1 MRQFEMKAQARTTAG
16 SRAARKMRR
25 EGHIPGV
32 LCGHGVESRSVSVSA
47 KDFDDARKK
56 HARIIM
62 LQLDGASEPAIIH
75 EIDWDVVTQEP
86 LHVDFQRVNMK
97 EKIVVEV
104 PIKAKGPSKGE
115 AEGGIFV
122 LQMGQVKVRCFP
134 LDIPDSIE
142 VDIRPLL
149 IHESIK
155 VKDLVLP
162 ANIEPADA
170 PESLVLSIVEPKK
183 EELPVPGAAAEAA
196 GAAEPELIA
205 KAPKEGEEA
214 EGATPD
220 AAAAAAKGGAAAKAV
235 PAAKAPAKEKKPE
248 KN

>member
-1 MRQFEMKAQARTTAG
+1 MRQFEMKAEPRSAAG

-25 EGHIPGV
+25 EGQIPAV
-32 LCGHGVESRSVSVSA
+32 LCGHGVESRSLAVSA
-47 KDFDDARKK
+47 KDFDEARKK
-56 HARIIM
+56 HARIIL
-62 LQLDGASEPAIIH
+62 LQLAGASEPAIIH

-97 EKIVVEV
+97 EKIVVDV

-122 LQMGQVKVRCFP
+122 LQMGQVKVRCLP
-134 LDIPDSIE
+134 LDIPDAIE

-162 ANIEPADA
+162 AGIEPADA

-183 EELPVPGAAAEAA
+183 EELPVPGAAAEAE
-196 GAAEPELIA
+196 AATEPELIT

-214 EGATPD
+214 EGAAPD
-220 AAAAAAKGGAAAKAV
+220 AAAAAKGGAAPKAGA
-235 PAAKAPAKEKKPE
+235 PAKAPAAKEKKPE
-248 KN
+248 KK

>member
-1 MRQFEMKAQARTTAG
+1 MRQFEMKAEPRTTAG

-25 EGHIPGV
+25 EGSIPGI
-32 LCGHGVESRSVSVSA
+32 LCGHGVESRSLSVTL
-47 KDFDDARKK
+47 KDFEEARKK
-56 HARIIM
+56 HARIIL
-62 LQLDGASEPAIIH
+62 LQLAGASEPAIIH
-75 EIDWDVVTQEP
+75 DIDWDVVTQEP

-122 LQMGQVKVRCFP
+122 LQMGQVKVRCLP

-162 ANIEPADA
+162 AGIEPADA

-183 EELPVPGAAAEAA
+183 EELPVPGAAAE
-196 GAAEPELIA
+196 GAEATEPELIT

-214 EGATPD
+214 EGAAPD
-220 AAAAAAKGGAAAKAV
+220 AAAAAKGGAAAKAA

-248 KN
+248 KK